1 MEARVGGR
9 GVVARV
15 GLFIFILDVF
25 HHKINGSFYKPSNAD
40 FCFHSNLFSAALA
53 IFVVFFIAHIVQIHL
68 TVAAHVAGGVVSKY
82 IQRVLAGVEAFL
94 EKFGSGWF
102 LVGLA
107 DFVLEITAF
116 QVFVKAFIHFHECF
130 PPA

>member
-1 MEARVGGR
+1 M
-9 GVVARV
+9 
-15 GLFIFILDVF
+15 
-25 HHKINGSFYKPSNAD
+25 
-40 FCFHSNLFSAALA
+40 
-53 IFVVFFIAHIVQIHL
+53 AHIVQIHL

-94 EKFGSGWF
+94 AQFGSGF

-130 PPA
+130 PSA